1 MGWGFIALLL
11 SEIDVAIDHY
21 GSISATIFPSQIL
34 EVRCKFLRRFPPSI
48 LSEEISLTPNVE
60 ECLFHSH
67 KLKGTSFLLVY

>member
-34 EVRCKFLRRFPPSI
+34 EVRCKFLRRF
-48 LSEEISLTPNVE
+48 SEEISLTPNVE